1 MTEPRR
7 GYEITGEPGDDEV
20 LFVPLGGSGEIGM
33 NLNLYGHAGRWIVAD
48 MGITFGDET
57 TPGIEVILPDP
68 AFLEERR
75 DALDGI
81 VLTHAHEDHIGA
93 VPYLWTRFECPLYA
107 TPFTAAV
114 LLRKLDA
121 EGMIDVEITEIPM
134 SGNITIG
141 PFQIELITLTH
152 SIPEPNALVLRT
164 GVGTILHTG
173 DWKLDPSPL
182 IGETADE
189 AALRA
194 VGAEGVLAMI
204 GDSTNA
210 LVEGH
215 SGSEE
220 DVRDSLVE
228 LIAGCPHRVVVAAF
242 SSNIARM
249 DSVAHAARESGREVA
264 LVGRSLWRMHDAAK
278 QTGYLNGASRFLT
291 DEEAAHLPR
300 DKVVLL
306 CTGSQGESRSA
317 LARIVREDHPHI
329 ALEAGDT
336 AIFSSRVIPGNE
348 KVIGGLQNALAMLG
362 VEVITADQAPVHV
375 SGHPNRD
382 ELVQMYQWIRPSIA
396 IPVHGEPR
404 HLFAHAALAR
414 ECQVPYTQVP
424 FNGAVIRLTK
434 DGPTLVDEVYAGH
447 LAVDGNR
454 IVPLEGATM
463 RSRRKI
469 GYSGAATVTVAVDE
483 DGRLMADPQISVTG
497 LLDQDDGDLIDEV
510 VDEVCQV
517 VDDLPPARRRDDDA
531 LKEAVRLAARR
542 TIHALCGKR
551 PPTTVHL
558 VRL

>member
-1 MTEPRR
+1 MSEPRH

-57 TPGIEVILPDP
+57 TPGIDIVLPDP

-75 DALDGI
+75 DSLDGI

-114 LLRKLDA
+114 LRRKLHA
-121 EGMIDVEITEIPM
+121 EGLGDVEINEIPM
-134 SGNITIG
+134 SGSVTVG
-141 PFQIELITLTH
+141 PFEIELITLTH

-182 IGETADE
+182 IGPTADD

-194 VGAEGVLAMI
+194 VGSEGVLALI

-210 LVEGH
+210 LVDGH

-220 DVRDSLVE
+220 DVRDTLAE
-228 LIAGCPHRVVVAAF
+228 IIAGCSQRVVVAAF

-249 DSVAHAARESGREVA
+249 DSVAWAARQAGREVA

-278 QTGYLNGASRFLT
+278 ETGYLNGQARFLT

-317 LARIVREDHPHI
+317 LARIARNDHPHVV
-329 ALEAGDT
+329 LDAGDT

-348 KVIGGLQNALAMLG
+348 KVIGALQNTLAQLG
-362 VEVITADQAPVHV
+362 VDIVTADQEAVHV

-382 ELVQMYQWIRPSIA
+382 ELVQMYQWVRPTIA

-404 HLFAHAALAR
+404 HMMAHAALAR
-414 ECQVPYTQVP
+414 ECQVPFTQVP
-424 FNGAVIRLTK
+424 FNGAVIRLTEK
-434 DGPTLVDEVYAGH
+434 GPELIDEVYAGH

-454 IVPLEGATM
+454 IVPLEGAAM
-463 RSRRKI
+463 RTRRKI
-469 GYSGAATVTVAVDE
+469 GYTGSATVTVAVDA
-483 DGRLMADPQISVTG
+483 DGRLVADPQVSVTG
-497 LLDQDDGDLIDEV
+497 LLDEDDADVIDAV
-510 VDEVCQV
+510 VDAVCEAI
-517 VDDLPPARRRDDDA
+517 DDLPRSRRGDDEA
-531 LKEAVRLAARR
+531 LKEAARVTVRR
-542 TIHALCGKR
+542 TVNALCGKR

>member
-1 MTEPRR
+1 MTEPRS
-7 GYEITGEPGDDEV
+7 GYEISGEPGDDEV

-57 TPGIEVILPDP
+57 TPGVEVVLPDP

-93 VPYLWTRFECPLYA
+93 VPYLWTRFECPLFA

-114 LLRKLDA
+114 LRRKLEA
-121 EGMIDVEITEIPM
+121 EGLGDVEITEIPM
-134 SGNITIG
+134 SGTVTIG
-141 PFQIELITLTH
+141 PFEIELITLTH

-164 GVGTILHTG
+164 RVGNILHTG

-182 IGETADE
+182 IGPTADDD
-189 AALRA
+189 ALRA
-194 VGAEGVLAMI
+194 VGAEGVLALI

-210 LVEGH
+210 LVQGH

-228 LIAGCPHRVVVAAF
+228 IIGRCSQRVVVAAF

-249 DSVAHAARESGREVA
+249 DSVAHAARETGREVA

-278 QTGYLNGASRFLT
+278 ETGYLNGASRFLT

-317 LARIVREDHPHI
+317 LARIVRNDHPHI

-348 KVIGGLQNALAMLG
+348 KIIGALQNALATMG
-362 VEVITADQAPVHV
+362 VEVITAAQAPVHV

-382 ELVQMYQWIRPSIA
+382 ELVQMYQWVRPTIA

-404 HLFAHAALAR
+404 HLVAHAALAR
-414 ECQVPYTQVP
+414 DCQVPFTQVP
-424 FNGAVIRLTK
+424 FNGAVIRLTEE
-434 DGPTLVDEVYAGH
+434 GPQLVDEVYAGH
-447 LAVDGNR
+447 LAIDGNR
-454 IVPLEGATM
+454 IVSLEGTAM

-469 GYSGAATVTVAVDE
+469 GYTGAATVTVAVND
-483 DGRLMADPQISVTG
+483 DGRLVADPQISVTG
-497 LLDQDDGDLIDEV
+497 LFDEDDSDLIDEV
-510 VDEVCQV
+510 VDAVCQV
-517 VDDLPPARRRDDDA
+517 VEDLPRARRRDDEA
-531 LKEAVRLAARR
+531 LKEAARLAVRR
-542 TIHALCGKR
+542 TIKTLCGKR

>member
-1 MTEPRR
+1 MTEPRS

-57 TPGIEVILPDP
+57 TPGVEVVLPDP

-75 DALDGI
+75 EALDGI

-93 VPYLWTRFECPLYA
+93 VPYLWTRFECSLYA

-114 LLRKLDA
+114 LRRKLEA
-121 EGMIDVEITEIPM
+121 EGLGDVEITEIPM
-134 SGNITIG
+134 SGTVTVG
-141 PFQIELITLTH
+141 PFEIELITLTH

-164 GVGTILHTG
+164 PVGNILHTG
-173 DWKLDPSPL
+173 DWKLEPSPL
-182 IGETADE
+182 IGPTADDE
-189 AALRA
+189 ALRA
-194 VGAEGVLAMI
+194 VGAEGVLALI

-210 LVEGH
+210 LVQGH

-220 DVRDSLVE
+220 DVRDILVD
-228 LIAGCPHRVVVAAF
+228 IIGACSHRVVVASF

-249 DSVAHAARESGREVA
+249 HSVAHAARETGREVA

-278 QTGYLNGASRFLT
+278 ETGYLNGASRFLT

-317 LARIVREDHPHI
+317 LARIVRNDHPHI

-336 AIFSSRVIPGNE
+336 AVFSSRVIPGNE
-348 KVIGGLQNALAMLG
+348 KVIGALQNALATMG
-362 VEVITADQAPVHV
+362 VDVITSAQAPVHV

-382 ELVQMYQWIRPSIA
+382 ELVQMYQWVRPTIA

-404 HLFAHAALAR
+404 HLVAHAALAR
-414 ECQVPYTQVP
+414 DCQVPFTQVP
-424 FNGAVIRLTK
+424 FNGAVIRLTA
-434 DGPTLVDEVYAGH
+434 DGPELVDEVYAGH
-447 LAVDGNR
+447 LAIDGNR
-454 IVPLEGATM
+454 IVPLEGAAM
-463 RSRRKI
+463 RNRRKI
-469 GYSGAATVTVAVDE
+469 GYTGAATVTIAVDD
-483 DGRLMADPQISVTG
+483 DGCLVADPQISVTG
-497 LLDQDDGDLIDEV
+497 LLDEDDHDLVDEV
-510 VDEVCQV
+510 VDAVCRV
-517 VDDLPPARRRDDDA
+517 VDDLPPARRREDEA
-531 LKEAVRLAARR
+531 LKEAARLAVRR
-542 TIHALCGKR
+542 TINALCGKR

-558 VRL
+558 VRV

>member
-1 MTEPRR
+1 MTEPRS
-7 GYEITGEPGDDEV
+7 GYEIDGEPGDDEV

-48 MGITFGDET
+48 MGITFGDEA
-57 TPGIEVILPDP
+57 TPGVEVVLPDP

-93 VPYLWTRFECPLYA
+93 VPYLWTRFECPLFA

-114 LLRKLDA
+114 LRRKLQA
-121 EGMIDVEITEIPM
+121 EGLGDVEITEIPM
-134 SGNITIG
+134 SGTVTIG
-141 PFQIELITLTH
+141 PFEIELITLTH

-164 GVGTILHTG
+164 GVGNILHTG

-182 IGETADE
+182 IGPTADDD
-189 AALRA
+189 ALRA
-194 VGAEGVLAMI
+194 VGAEGVLALI

-228 LIAGCPHRVVVAAF
+228 IIGRCSQRVVVAAF

-249 DSVAHAARESGREVA
+249 HSIAHAARETGREVA

-278 QTGYLNGASRFLT
+278 ETGYLNGASRFLT

-317 LARIVREDHPHI
+317 LARIVRNDHPHI

-336 AIFSSRVIPGNE
+336 AVFSSRVIPGNE
-348 KVIGGLQNALAMLG
+348 KIIGALQNALATMG
-362 VEVITADQAPVHV
+362 VEVITASQAPIHV

-382 ELVQMYQWIRPSIA
+382 ELVQMYQWVRPTIA

-404 HLFAHAALAR
+404 HLVAHAALAR
-414 ECQVPYTQVP
+414 DCQVPFTQVP

-434 DGPTLVDEVYAGH
+434 EGPQLVDEVYAGH
-447 LAVDGNR
+447 LAIDGNR
-454 IVPLEGATM
+454 IVPLEGTAM

-469 GYSGAATVTVAVDE
+469 GYTGAATVTVAVDG
-483 DGRLMADPQISVTG
+483 DGRLVADPQLSVTG
-497 LLDQDDGDLIDEV
+497 LIDEDDSALIDEV
-510 VDEVCQV
+510 VDAVCQAI
-517 VDDLPPARRRDDDA
+517 DDLPPARRRDDDA
-531 LKEAVRLAARR
+531 LKETARLAVRR
-542 TIHALCGKR
+542 TIKTLCGKR